1 MQVHYSTVEQG
12 EILDALSKV
21 TNMVGFERLLEDA
34 PHGGAEVVR
43 EPGNDNRDPDGST
56 ENPSGNQ

>member
-1 MQVHYSTVEQG
+1 
-12 EILDALSKV
+12 
-21 TNMVGFERLLEDA
+21 MVGFDRLLEDA

-43 EPGNDNRDPDGST
+43 ELANDDSDPHGST